1 MVSDTQLAARDV
13 LVAALRRQTI
23 ARKAQTLA
31 RAFRDAR
38 RLHAAGLRLR
48 LPGAD
53 ERTVLLDW
61 LTHVTSANLPS
72 DMTPVAD
79 TSNLDVLHAVLAV
92 LRRLHI
98 AHALGGSMA
107 SSLHGVPRFTLDADI
122 AAEPFPDRIAALTA
136 SFPPPYYLS
145 RQAVEDA
152 HRDASSFNIIH
163 TESGFKVD
171 VFICPDEPFARSAMA
186 RRQHV
191 ALAEQ
196 TPPVDIQSPEDVILY
211 KLQWFRIGGVTS
223 SQQWTDVLGVMRVQ
237 GERLDQSYLDAWAA
251 PLGVADL
258 LARAR
263 AEANPGSLP

>member
-1 MVSDTQLAARDV
+1 MISDTRPAALDV
-13 LVAALRRQTI
+13 LVAALRRQPA
-23 ARKAQTLA
+23 ARKAQSLA

-38 RLHAAGLRLR
+38 RLHAAGVRLR
-48 LPGAD
+48 LPSAD
-53 ERTVLLDW
+53 DRTVLRDW
-61 LTHVTSANLPS
+61 LTNVAPRAPLS
-72 DMTPVAD
+72 DSTVMAD
-79 TSNLDVLHAVLAV
+79 TSNLDVLHSVLAV
-92 LRRLHI
+92 FRRLNI

-122 AAEPFPDRIAALTA
+122 AAEPFPDRSAALTA
-136 SFPPPYYLS
+136 SLPPPYYVSL
-145 RQAVEDA
+145 QAVEEA
-152 HRDASSFNIIH
+152 HREAGSFNIIH

-191 ALAEQ
+191 ALSEQ
-196 TPPVDIQSPEDVILY
+196 APAVAIQTPEDVILY
-211 KLQWFRIGGVTS
+211 KLHWFRIGGEAS

-237 GERLDQSYLDAWAA
+237 GDKLDQAYLDAWAA

-263 AEANPGSLP
+263 DEVGHDSSS